1 MKLYRPILILA
12 RAIDH
17 RVGKNDED
25 APDVPILTQPEAWT
39 AFWIKL
45 SIILINFI
53 TCGFIVANIIYHC

>member
-25 APDVPILTQPEAWT
+25 APDVPILTQTEAWT

-45 SIILINFI
+45 SIILVNFI
-53 TCGFIVANIIYHC
+53 TCSFIIANIIYHW

>member
-25 APDVPILTQPEAWT
+25 APDVPILTQTEAWT
-39 AFWIKL
+39 AFWVKL
-45 SIILINFI
+45 SIILVNFI
-53 TCGFIVANIIYHC
+53 TCSFIIANIIYHW